1 MSIIFS
7 NIKEMPEQYQDRMTL
22 YNKSVRA
29 LDLLRIAI
37 EKMEAT
43 DDQRFMRAK
52 QAEELMDTLYTIGN
66 SLGNL
71 YDFRFKEL
79 E

>member
-52 QAEELMDTLYTIGN
+52 QAEELMDTLYAIGN